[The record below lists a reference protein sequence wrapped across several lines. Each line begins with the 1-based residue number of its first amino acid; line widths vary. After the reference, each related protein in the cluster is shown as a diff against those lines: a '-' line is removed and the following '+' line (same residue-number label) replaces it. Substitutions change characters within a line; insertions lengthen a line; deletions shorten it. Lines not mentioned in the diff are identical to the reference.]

1 MASRQVVRV
10 FSSKNPNTVVDEV
23 ALPHVFL
30 APIRND
36 IVHFVFYNLNK
47 NRRQAYA
54 VNKEAGMLYAAES
67 WGTGRAVARVPRV
80 GGSGT
85 HRSGQGAFGN
95 MCRGGRMFNPTTTWR
110 RWHRKVNLTQRRHA
124 VASAVAA
131 SAVPSLVLARGH
143 RINQLPE
150 VPFVVD
156 SLNFAQTHEVI
167 ELFNKFGLQE
177 ELEKVKETRKVRPGQ
192 GKYRNRR
199 YKTRKGPLVVFG
211 NEDNLIQ
218 QSARNIPGV
227 ELIHVD
233 RLNLLQLAPGG
244 HLGRLIV
251 WTASAFKRLNHIF
264 GLLNQPAQGKKG
276 YVLQRPLLVNANL
289 ARIVNS
295 NEVQS
300 VVRPKQKN
308 VQLHDRQK
316 KNPLKNRTKMN
327 FLNPYDKERRAAE
340 KQAHA
345 DNKANRATRLQQK
358 KVARKA
364 LRKNGRKF
372 IREYN
377 KQLNG
382 ANTRSEQDYK
392 DYIKSLKVGKDAM
405 KDAAVEEEEN

>member
-10 FSSKNPNTVVDEV
+10 FSSKNPNQVVEEV

-36 IVHFVFYNLNK
+36 LVHFVFYNLNK

-54 VNKEAGMLYAAES
+54 VNKDAGMLYAAES
-67 WGTGRAVARVPRV
+67 WGTGRAVARIPRV

-95 MCRGGRMFNPTTTWR
+95 MCRGGRMFNPTVTWR

-124 VASAVAA
+124 VAAAVAA

-143 RINQLPE
+143 RINQVPE
-150 VPFVVD
+150 VPLVLD
-156 SLNFAQTHEVI
+156 SLNFSQTSDVV
-167 ELFNKFGLQE
+167 ELFSRFGLRE
-177 ELEKVKETRKVRPGQ
+177 ELEKVKDTKKVRPGQ

-211 NEDNLIQ
+211 DADNLIQ

-227 ELIHVD
+227 ELCHVD

-251 WTASAFKRLNHIF
+251 WTSSSFKRLNHVF
-264 GLLNQPAQGKKG
+264 GLLNQPAVGKKG

-300 VVRPKQKN
+300 VVRPKQRN

-316 KNPLKNRTKMN
+316 KNPLINKAKMN
-327 FLNPYDKERRAAE
+327 FLNPYDKERSAAAR
-340 KQAHA
+340 QAQA
-345 DNKANRATRLQQK
+345 DNKANRATRLQAK
-358 KVARKA
+358 KQARKA
-364 LRKNGRKF
+364 HRKSGRKF
-372 IREYN
+372 IRDYN
-377 KQLNG
+377 NQLQG
-382 ANTRSEQDYK
+382 ANSRSEQDYK

-405 KDAAVEEEEN
+405 KDVEVEEEEN